1 MITAQS
7 LRLAA
12 SEVDGMRRA
21 LDLALA
27 DAAEAKARVKAL
39 EDERDAYFKPRV
51 DGDVSCNVLRDEARE
66 MLRIR
71 ANVGSAVVSCDVG
84 LEAVHQRM
92 DQMDAV
98 IYTARNIAA
107 NMSDLIARKIAPML
121 AKDMRA

>member
-1 MITAQS
+1 
-7 LRLAA
+7 
-12 SEVDGMRRA
+12 MRRA

-27 DAAEAKARVKAL
+27 DAAQAKARVKAL
-39 EDERDAYFKPRV
+39 EDEREEYMTPRV
-51 DGDVSCNVLRDEARE
+51 DGDVTLHVLRDDRRHC
-66 MLRIR
+66 LRIC

-84 LEAVHQRM
+84 LDAVHQRM
-92 DQMDAV
+92 DRMDAV